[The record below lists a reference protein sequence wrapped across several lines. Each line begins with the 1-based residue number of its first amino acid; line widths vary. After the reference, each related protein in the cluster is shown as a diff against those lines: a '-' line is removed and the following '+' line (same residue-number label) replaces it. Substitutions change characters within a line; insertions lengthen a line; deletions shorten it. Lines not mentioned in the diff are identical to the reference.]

1 MEALVIRSR
10 RKTVSLRIREDGTP
24 EVRAPLFMP
33 EREIRRFVQQ
43 HQEWIR
49 KQQQRNAAR
58 QISRSGI
65 PPLTEEERK
74 KLMKQAREDLCG
86 RAAYYAPR
94 MRVRYG
100 RVTIRTQR
108 SKWGSCSAAGNLNF
122 NALLMFTPEQV
133 RDYVVVH
140 ELAHRREMN
149 HSPAFWAAV
158 EEILPDYRE
167 ARKWLKTHGEELMC
181 RLPQAGD

>member
-1 MEALVIRSR
+1 METLVIRSR

-65 PPLTEEERK
+65 PTMTEKERK
-74 KLMKQAREDLCG
+74 ELMEKAREDLCG
-86 RAAYYAPR
+86 RAAYFAPR
-94 MRVRYG
+94 MQVRYG
-100 RVTIRTQR
+100 RITIRTQR

-122 NALLMFTPEQV
+122 NALLMFAPEQV

-158 EEILPDYRE
+158 ETVYPRWRE
-167 ARKWLKTHGEELMC
+167 ARDWLKRNGEALML
-181 RLPQAGD
+181 RNPGA